1 MCCHIFESSLLFGF
15 SIGIPN
21 YIDNDKISDS
31 LFASVDGFYLVLN
44 NVKII
49 KYILLRKKDLF
60 VKVDVNVSNMKGVV
74 RLVN

>member
-31 LFASVDGFYLVLN
+31 LFASVDGVYLVLN
-44 NVKII
+44 NVKLI
-49 KYILLRKKDLF
+49 K
-60 VKVDVNVSNMKGVV
+60 
-74 RLVN
+74 